1 MSYPLLSP
9 HQLKCIDV
17 SKTINI
23 TLYETNGST
32 EPTTL
37 FDGMSG
43 SNNLQT
49 IVYLEGGEI
58 HPLFK
63 DVLIAYTINDLISE
77 ISYTKCVAVS
87 QRKRIFGELLKEISA
102 KASSVRD
109 IIVSRGVRIDSSS
122 SLSKEVLKL
131 YAFRYVLL
139 EKPLPVNNSA
149 SYLGHYL
156 RNCSQEQNAWWR
168 FKNNRKNKRDALARG
183 AKENKIAGYCFLQDT
198 IAYLTEKE
206 THSLMRMVR
215 DGRRMVRDG
224 SFQCM
229 PFDNT
234 DFQGKKW
241 SGILF
246 RMPLGEGN
254 PLIHSV
260 MEEVFGIETVKFGG
274 DMNCL
279 FFNTKR
285 RRDLALEWIKKP
297 INDRK

>member
-9 HQLKCIDV
+9 SHLKFIEV
-17 SKTINI
+17 SKTISI

-32 EPTTL
+32 ESTSL
-37 FDGMSG
+37 FDGMRG

-49 IVYLEGGEI
+49 IVYLDGGEI
-58 HPLFK
+58 HPSFK
-63 DVLIAYTINDLISE
+63 DFLIGYSINDLIGAIYYYKS
-77 ISYTKCVAVS
+77 VAVS

-109 IIVSRGVRIDSSS
+109 IIVSRGVRLDSSS
-122 SLSKEVLKL
+122 SLSKEVLNL

-139 EKPLPVNNSA
+139 GKPLPVNNETDDE
-149 SYLGHYL
+149 GHYWT
-156 RNCSQEQNAWWR
+156 NYSVEQNKWFT
-168 FKNNRKNKRDALARG
+168 FKQYRKNARDALAKG
-183 AKENKIAGYCFLQDT
+183 AKEDKIAGYCFLREN
-198 IAYLTEKE
+198 IEFLTEEE
-206 THSLMRMVR
+206 THSLM
-215 DGRRMVRDG
+215 RMVRDG

-234 DFQGKKW
+234 DFHGKKW
-241 SGILF
+241 SGILV

-260 MEEVFGIETVKFGG
+260 MEEVFGIETVKFGD

-279 FFNTKR
+279 FFNNKR